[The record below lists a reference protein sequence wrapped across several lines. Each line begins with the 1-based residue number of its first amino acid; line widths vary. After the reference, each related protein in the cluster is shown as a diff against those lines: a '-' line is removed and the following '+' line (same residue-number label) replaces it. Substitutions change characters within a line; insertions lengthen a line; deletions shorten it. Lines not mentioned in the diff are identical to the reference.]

1 MAASSVRNE
10 PTEAQALMAHFD
22 GIDGLL
28 ATYEPA
34 RYSTEDAAELLSR
47 ITKHERQ
54 VVAAKTLTAARVAQ
68 GNLHVRTGHGSAA
81 EFIASATGDSLGD
94 TKNLIQLGENL
105 ADQPDLAESFLGGR
119 LSHRRAALVS
129 DAAKVNPTREA
140 DLVKGAETDTDAGV
154 KEQCLRAK
162 AEGRTGEAAERHRRR
177 LHESRSARTWT
188 DTDGAFHLDAR
199 FAPEAGAELK
209 AALEAQTDRQFH
221 RARREGRFENADA
234 YRADALLALVT
245 GTGLL
250 GVGNTEPPRRAG
262 AGDPAPDTP
271 VRTREPKATV
281 NVVVDLDTLR
291 RGNVQPGERCEIP
304 GVGPVSVTHARELLG
319 DSLFNVVVTSATDI
333 HSIWSPGRHLRR
345 DVRAGLLLRD
355 PRCVVPGCDARLG
368 LECDHWVT
376 DFAEGGLTGLDNLA
390 RLCKRHHR
398 QRTHEGF
405 ELRQGPNGWEWIP
418 PATRKAPKRPRRA
431 KPRTKAP
438 PRSALTPARGQG
450 PSLLDPGG

>member
-1 MAASSVRNE
+1 MAASSVRTE

-34 RYSTEDAAELLSR
+34 RYS
-47 ITKHERQ
+47 
-54 VVAAKTLTAARVAQ
+54 AKTLTAARVAQ

-355 PRCVVPGCDARLG
+355 PRCVVPAWVSSATTGSPTSPRVGSPASTTWPGSASATTASGPTRASSSAR
-368 LECDHWVT
+368 
-376 DFAEGGLTGLDNLA
+376 
-390 RLCKRHHR
+390 
-398 QRTHEGF
+398 
-405 ELRQGPNGWEWIP
+405 GPTAGSGSPRP
-418 PATRKAPKRPRRA
+418 PGRPPSGPGERSRGPRPR
-431 KPRTKAP
+431 P
-438 PRSALTPARGQG
+438 GQ
-450 PSLLDPGG
+450 P